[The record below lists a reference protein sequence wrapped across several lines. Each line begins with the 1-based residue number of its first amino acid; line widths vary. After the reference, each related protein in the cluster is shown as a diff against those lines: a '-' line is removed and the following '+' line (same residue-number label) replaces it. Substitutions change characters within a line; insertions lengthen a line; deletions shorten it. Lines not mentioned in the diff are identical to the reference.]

1 MIQIKGRGLFMVID
15 SRMDWK
21 SIDTAPFNREVELA
35 VIDGS
40 GVHALTFTC
49 RRVFGG
55 WINARTNKRLYY
67 LLPTHWRDQ
76 SVGLTPEAP
85 SAGGKTVEADAETL
99 TQRLAA
105 IHRASSRANN
115 L

>member
-1 MIQIKGRGLFMVID
+1 ME
-15 SRMDWK
+15 WK
-21 SIDTAPFNREVELA
+21 PIDTAPFDRNVELA

-40 GVHALTFTC
+40 GVHALTFPC

-55 WINARTNKRLYY
+55 WVNAQNNKRLYY

-76 SVGLTPEAP
+76 PASPKSETAP
-85 SAGGKTVEADAETL
+85 AGGETSVETGAQAL

-105 IHRASSRANN
+105 IHRFSSRLSNI
-115 L
+115 